1 MIAPIFRRPCQ
12 DVRTLF
18 VSDVHLGSRHSQ
30 CEPFLQ
36 HLKRYRPRTLYLVG
50 DILDGWRWPEAWI
63 WKDSFA
69 SVLRVLEDLA
79 DTGTEIF
86 YTPGNHDEFLRN
98 PEAVDIAS
106 RHFPF
111 IQIADEFVFQAAD
124 GRRLLVT
131 HGDHFDLVEKSAQWL
146 SKMSS
151 WMYDTALSTNW
162 CLSRMLKSQE
172 RSPYWLCATGKRRVK
187 SLIRFL
193 SRFESQILQ
202 HAKERGCQGVVC
214 GHLHTPAIIER
225 DGMTY
230 FNTGDWVENCTSL
243 IETEDGDFDI
253 ECHYPWTSQHGVIRR
268 SSSSPPALSPT
279 RPVLGPSL
287 SLTENIV
294 RTLVEEPMLPS

>member
-1 MIAPIFRRPCQ
+1 MIAPMIRRARQ

-36 HLKRYRPRTLYLVG
+36 ILKQHRPRSLYLVG
-50 DILDGWRWPEAWI
+50 DILDGWRWPDAWV

-69 SVLRVLEDLA
+69 TVLRVLEELA
-79 DTGTEIF
+79 EAGTEIF
-86 YTPGNHDEFLRN
+86 YTPGNHDEFLRV
-98 PEAVDIAS
+98 PEAADLAR

-111 IQIADEFVFQAAD
+111 IQIADEFVFHAAD

-151 WMYDTALSTNW
+151 WAYDTALSANW
-162 CLSRMLKSQE
+162 HLSRMLNNRE

-193 SRFESQILQ
+193 SGFESSILK
-202 HAKERGCQGVVC
+202 HAREKGCHGVVC
-214 GHLHTPAIIER
+214 GHLHTPAIVER

-230 FNTGDWVENCTSL
+230 YNSGDWVENCTSL
-243 IETEDGDFDI
+243 IESEDGEFDI
-253 ECHYPWTSQHGVIRR
+253 ECFYPWTAQHGVIRR
-268 SSSSPPALSPT
+268 QHSLPALPAVRPAFAPQLALSET
-279 RPVLGPSL
+279 R
-287 SLTENIV
+287 V
-294 RTLVEEPMLPS
+294 RTLLQEPVLPS

>member
-1 MIAPIFRRPCQ
+1 MNRRARQ

-36 HLKRYRPRTLYLVG
+36 MLKLEHPRSLYLVG
-50 DILDGWRWPEAWI
+50 DILDGWRWPDAWI
-63 WKDSFA
+63 WKESFV

-79 DTGTEIF
+79 ESGTEIF

-98 PEAVDIAS
+98 PEAAEVAR

-111 IQIADEFVFQAAD
+111 IQIADEFVFQAVD

-131 HGDHFDLVEKSAQWL
+131 HGDHFDVVEKSAQWL

-151 WMYDTALSTNW
+151 WAYDTALSANW
-162 CLSRMLKSQE
+162 QLSRMLKSEE

-193 SRFESQILQ
+193 SGFESSILK
-202 HAKERGCQGVVC
+202 HARERGCDGVVC
-214 GHLHTPAIIER
+214 GHLHTPAIVER

-243 IETEDGDFDI
+243 IESEDGEFDI
-253 ECHYPWTSQHGVIRR
+253 ECFYRWTAQHGVIRR
-268 SSSSPPALSPT
+268 QESL
-279 RPVLGPSL
+279 PSL
-287 SLTENIV
+287 SPV
-294 RTLVEEPMLPS
+294 RPSILPPLALVENRVRPLLEEPALPS